1 MFRQAVSVGYRS
13 VASLLAVGICLA
25 VCLDAYAGVGLT
37 SLVIEDQDAA
47 IPAGSLIRS
56 GDDQVADAGAA
67 SDDVKPTANEGD
79 DTGNSPGEAEA
90 AGEELESISSETG
103 EAAGEESDNPGDVG
117 PVAAETIAGADAT
130 NADSSEISNAESETP
145 AAGADDGSVTELPRE
160 VPAETPII
168 GPLWLNTATRVL
180 CFVVLAFLAI
190 ASIVGRYLAHR
201 PSEAVNPALVRRFRQ
216 RVNAWWLMCAI
227 LVFGILFRSIGTVI
241 LFGFVSFW
249 ALREF
254 ITMAPTRRGDHRA
267 LFWALIV
274 FTPLQYVLIAF
285 ETLDIRWGRSS
296 SLDYYGLYS
305 ILIPVY
311 ASIFLPARIALSGDP
326 KRFLERSAQITIG
339 LLICVYAL
347 SYAPALV
354 NLELTYSDGTPWK
367 GGSQA
372 GLLFFFILVSQLS
385 DVLQWVWG
393 QLVGKRAIAA
403 DVSSSRTWE
412 GFIGG
417 TLCSALVGGAL
428 CWVTPFQA
436 WEAMAM
442 AMVVSVMGTFGGMTM
457 SAIKRDR
464 GVNDYGSLVM
474 GHAGVLDRID
484 TLCFAAPVFYH
495 LTRIF
500 FSA

>member
-1 MFRQAVSVGYRS
+1 MVF
-13 VASLLAVGICLA
+13 
-25 VCLDAYAGVGLT
+25 
-37 SLVIEDQDAA
+37 
-47 IPAGSLIRS
+47 P
-56 GDDQVADAGAA
+56 AGAA
-67 SDDVKPTANEGD
+67 GFRQCAIVLNIACAVFLSITTTAKATGLEATEAYSALQVTDTAQQDDVDDDDATDLENASGASAPSNEDSAEETVEAATSPNPPGEVGSDTTETDATIGETGTVLLDNGPNREDGSGKERLEDPPQVGSSDETQTANQ
-79 DTGNSPGEAEA
+79 
-90 AGEELESISSETG
+90 
-103 EAAGEESDNPGDVG
+103 
-117 PVAAETIAGADAT
+117 
-130 NADSSEISNAESETP
+130 
-145 AAGADDGSVTELPRE
+145 
-160 VPAETPII
+160 PII
-168 GPLWLNTATRVL
+168 GPLWLNTSTRVL

-190 ASIVGRYLAHR
+190 ASIVGRYLANR

-227 LVFGILFRSIGTVI
+227 LVFGLLFRSIGTVI

-285 ETLDIRWGRSS
+285 ETLDIRWGRSNE
-296 SLDYYGLYS
+296 LDYYGLYS

-326 KRFLERSAQITIG
+326 KRFLERSAQITVG

-354 NLELTYSDGTPWK
+354 NLDLTYSDGTPWK

-393 QLVGKRAIAA
+393 QLVGRRAIAA
-403 DVSSSRTWE
+403 EVSSSRTWE

-417 TLCSALVGGAL
+417 TLSSGLVGGAL

-436 WEAMAM
+436 WEAMSM
-442 AMVVSVMGTFGGMTM
+442 AMIVSVMGTFGGMTM

-495 LTRIF
+495 VTRIF